1 MNEQGKKWR
10 KRSRDS
16 DAAEEV
22 LKRSK
27 HEPVDKPSVKGLDQN
42 SIFGGVT
49 EEQMLMLESVKG
61 HIKELKQVSDSTL
74 DSHRQHSEEP
84 ISKSEARRLK
94 KKQKQTEELS
104 KSSSDGGSS
113 KETSTPSCR
122 ETALEYL
129 RVWDQERERWSF
141 KKKTQFWLLHN
152 MYKKAMVSILC
163 MTAALPMIPSLS

>member
-27 HEPVDKPSVKGLDQN
+27 HEPIDKPSVKVLDQN

-61 HIKELKQVSDSTL
+61 HIKELKQVSDSTP
-74 DSHRQHSEEP
+74 DSHRQHNEEP
-84 ISKSEARRLK
+84 ISKSEARRL
-94 KKQKQTEELS
+94 QKQIE
-104 KSSSDGGSS
+104 KSSRDGGSS
-113 KETSTPSCR
+113 KEMSTPSCR

-152 MYKKAMVSILC
+152 MYQKAMVSILC
-163 MTAALPMIPSLS
+163 MTATLPTIPSLS